1 MKKLVSL
8 IAVALLLCAVA
19 MSAGAQAMTD
29 VILASGT
36 TQAFKADAV
45 AEADL
50 NIILQAG
57 LSAASAINQQPWH
70 FAVITN
76 ADMAKELTS
85 GSGMGM
91 PGGMPGSAPAGGFPG
106 GAPAGAPEGA
116 PADMPKMPASAG
128 AKAGMGDSPVA
139 IVVYVNEG
147 TMSPDA
153 HFDCGLAT
161 QNMVIAA
168 NALGYGTKIVS
179 APTMALNGEKHDE
192 ICEKLGVDKAY
203 QAVAVLLVG
212 YTDSEVDGATGAS
225 VRSAMEEKVSF
236 TK

>member
-1 MKKLVSL
+1 
-8 IAVALLLCAVA
+8 
-19 MSAGAQAMTD
+19 MSASAQGLTD
-29 VILASGT
+29 VILSSGT
-36 TQAFKADAV
+36 TQAFKTDAV
-45 AEADL
+45 SDEDL
-50 NIILQAG
+50 NVILQTG

-76 ADMAKELTS
+76 PEIAKELS
-85 GSGMGM
+85 SSMGMGM
-91 PGGMPGSAPAGGFPG
+91 PPVGGPG
-106 GAPAGAPEGA
+106 GAPAGFPAGGPADAPAGGPAGA
-116 PADMPKMPASAG
+116 PAGGAPVDMPKMPASTG
-128 AKAGMGDSPVA
+128 AKAAMGDSPIA

-212 YTDSEVDGATGAS
+212 YTNTEVDGATGAS
-225 VRSAMEEKVSF
+225 VRSALEEKVSF